1 MNEKDSLVNEAA
13 TYDDLTKLT
22 KEVRSLLDGRV
33 SPGAG
38 VVLAFAAQEDGSN
51 IIATY
56 TGKADNISSMCMLND
71 EYRTDVAVELHNVAV
86 ELHNVWKTLQLE
98 SEPPV
103 ILLSDMWGFFTRND
117 YLSTK
122 NLKAIRRAEASGF
135 EVKLSPVLLWRG
147 REGKKVLEVR
157 IPAYGVR
164 QALELVFLIHVW
176 NFLYDLGLPGV
187 LGSCPIRTHDSNRPA
202 ITGLAQGNTTVV
214 SNDMRTAGA
223 LYSEIVHLLRA
234 NDVRTS
240 DWRINQELGLKPWEG

>member
-1 MNEKDSLVNEAA
+1 MKEKEILVSPES
-13 TYDDLTKLT
+13 THEDLKELTK
-22 KEVRSLLDGRV
+22 KLLNMFGEHV
-33 SPGAG
+33 ASGAG
-38 VVLAFAAQEDGSN
+38 VVLGYTRNHDGS
-51 IIATY
+51 
-56 TGKADNISSMCMLND
+56 SRLSMFTSWGENLSKEM
-71 EYRTDVAVELHNVAV
+71 ELAGGGLVDASV
-86 ELHNVWKTLQLE
+86 STINVWKSIDVET
-98 SEPPV
+98 EPMV
-103 ILLSDMWGFFTRND
+103 INLSDMWKFFTRND

-164 QALELVFLIHVW
+164 QVLELVFLLHVW
-176 NFLYDLGLPGV
+176 NFLYDIGVPGV

-202 ITGLAQGNTTVV
+202 ITGLAQGNTTVI

-240 DWRINQELGLKPWEG
+240 DWRINQELGLKPWE

>member
-1 MNEKDSLVNEAA
+1 MEEKEILVSPES
-13 TYDDLTKLT
+13 TYEYLKELTKKLQDMFG
-22 KEVRSLLDGRV
+22 KHVA
-33 SPGAG
+33 PGAG
-38 VVLAFAAQEDGSN
+38 VVLGYAKHGNGASLLSVFTCRGENLSNEIELAGDGLMDASIS
-51 IIATY
+51 II
-56 TGKADNISSMCMLND
+56 
-71 EYRTDVAVELHNVAV
+71 
-86 ELHNVWKTLQLE
+86 NVWKHLNVNT
-98 SEPPV
+98 EPRV
-103 ILLSDMWGFFTRND
+103 INLSDMWKFFTRND

-164 QALELVFLIHVW
+164 QVLELVFLIHVW
-176 NFLYDLGLPGV
+176 NFLYDIGVPGV
-187 LGSCPIRTHDSNRPA
+187 LGSCPVRTHDSNRPA
-202 ITGLAQGNTTVV
+202 ITGLAQGNTTVI

-223 LYSEIVHLLRA
+223 LYREIVHLLCA

>member
-1 MNEKDSLVNEAA
+1 MEEKEILVSPES
-13 TYDDLTKLT
+13 TYEDLKELTKKLQDMFS
-22 KEVRSLLDGRV
+22 KHVA
-33 SPGAG
+33 PGAG
-38 VVLAFAAQEDGSN
+38 VVLGYAKHGNSASRLSVFTSLGENLS
-51 IIATY
+51 
-56 TGKADNISSMCMLND
+56 KEM
-71 EYRTDVAVELHNVAV
+71 ELAWGGLVDASV
-86 ELHNVWKTLQLE
+86 STSNVWKCTDVKT
-98 SEPPV
+98 EPRV
-103 ILLSDMWGFFTRND
+103 INLSDMWKFFTRND

-164 QALELVFLIHVW
+164 QALELVFLVHVW
-176 NFLYDLGLPGV
+176 NFLYDIGVPGV

-202 ITGLAQGNTTVV
+202 ITGLAQGNTTVI

-223 LYSEIVHLLRA
+223 LYSEIVHLLCA

>member
-33 SPGAG
+33 SPGGG

-71 EYRTDVAVELHNVAV
+71 EYRTDVAVELHNV
-86 ELHNVWKTLQLE
+86 WKTLQLE

-103 ILLSDMWGFFTRND
+103 ILLSDMWKFFTRND

-164 QALELVFLIHVW
+164 PVLELVFLVHVW
-176 NFLYDLGLPGV
+176 NFLYDIGVPGV
-187 LGSCPIRTHDSNRPA
+187 LGSCPIRTQDSNRPA
-202 ITGLAQGNTTVV
+202 ITGLAQGNTTVI

-223 LYSEIVHLLRA
+223 LYSEIVHLLCA

>member
-33 SPGAG
+33 SPGGG

-71 EYRTDVAVELHNVAV
+71 EYRTDVAVELHNV
-86 ELHNVWKTLQLE
+86 WKTLQLE

-103 ILLSDMWGFFTRND
+103 ILLSDMWEFFTRND

-164 QALELVFLIHVW
+164 QALELVFLVHVW
-176 NFLYDLGLPGV
+176 NFLYDIGVPGV

-202 ITGLAQGNTTVV
+202 ITGLAQGNTTVI

-223 LYSEIVHLLRA
+223 LYSEIVRLLCA

>member
-33 SPGAG
+33 SPGGG

-56 TGKADNISSMCMLND
+56 TGKADNISSVCMLND
-71 EYRTDVAVELHNVAV
+71 EYRTDVAV

-103 ILLSDMWGFFTRND
+103 ILLSDMWKFFTRND

-164 QALELVFLIHVW
+164 QVLELVFLVHTW
-176 NFLYDLGLPGV
+176 NFLYDIGVPGA

-202 ITGLAQGNTTVV
+202 ITGLAQGNTTVI
-214 SNDMRTAGA
+214 SYDMQTAGA
-223 LYSEIVHLLRA
+223 LYGEIVHLLCVF
-234 NDVRTS
+234 DVRTS